1 MHGRKNN
8 LVRAAG
14 LEPARNT
21 PQDFKSR
28 AATDFAMPA
37 WGEGGV
43 SKSRPLGPQPSA
55 LPLSYQHH
63 GGTSGS
69 RTQSTL

>member
-8 LVRAAG
+8 LVG
-14 LEPARNT
+14 TVGFEPTILAARN
-21 PQDFKSR
+21 FKSR
-28 AATDFAMPA
+28 VYPSSTTCP

-63 GGTSGS
+63 KFC
-69 RTQSTL
+69 